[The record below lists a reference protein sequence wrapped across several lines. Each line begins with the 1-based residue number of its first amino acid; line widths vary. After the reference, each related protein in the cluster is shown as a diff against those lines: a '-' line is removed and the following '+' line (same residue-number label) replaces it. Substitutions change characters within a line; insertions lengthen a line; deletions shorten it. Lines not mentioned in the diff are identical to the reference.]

1 MELGVADERGSQG
14 ICKVRE
20 GGSCRNILQDIGDLL
35 GLAEV
40 KMLDVAHDRRED
52 MGSV

>member
-1 MELGVADERGSQG
+1 MKFGVANKRGSQG
-14 ICKVRE
+14 ICKVWERCS
-20 GGSCRNILQDIGDLL
+20 GRDVLQDVRDLL

-40 KMLDVAHDRRED
+40 EMLDVAHDRWED

>member
-1 MELGVADERGSQG
+1 MELGVANKWGSQG
-14 ICKVRE
+14 ICKIRE
-20 GGSCRNILQDIGDLL
+20 RGGCRDVLQDVGDLL

-40 KMLDVAHDRRED
+40 KVLDVAHDRWED